1 MENLNIQE
9 IWNQHGILLEKT
21 RKLNESLLREVK
33 LGQAK
38 SSLKSLLFL
47 PISTL
52 LFYLIAASYGLYFTV
67 VNWETWYFA
76 FSGAVVTFFSLLF
89 IASSIR
95 QLKQILSIDYQA
107 PVLKLQKD
115 TSRIKVSV
123 VYNLKIAAWILPFA
137 PFIGLFLVKA
147 LFNFDLIQI
156 INDGMIVSFAVVT
169 IILEIL
175 SLFVLRALRPENI
188 SQKWLNWMLQGSGS
202 QVDEALGFL
211 TEIEEFEKE
220 ER

>member
-1 MENLNIQE
+1 MENVNIQE

-21 RKLNESLLREVK
+21 RKLNESLLQEVK

-52 LFYLIAASYGLYFTV
+52 LFYLIAASYGLYFTI

-76 FSGAVVTFFSLLF
+76 FSGAVVIFFSLLF

-95 QLKQILSIDYQA
+95 QLKQILSIDYEA

-115 TSRIKVSV
+115 TSQIKISV
-123 VYNLKIAAWILPFA
+123 VYNLKIVAWLLPFT

-147 LFNFDLIQI
+147 LFNFDLTQI
-156 INDGMIVSFAVVT
+156 INYRMIISFGIVT
-169 IILEIL
+169 IILEVL
-175 SLFVLRALRPENI
+175 SLFILHALRLKNI
-188 SQKWLNWMLQGSGS
+188 NQKWLHWLLQGSGS

-211 TEIEEFEKE
+211 NEMEEFEE